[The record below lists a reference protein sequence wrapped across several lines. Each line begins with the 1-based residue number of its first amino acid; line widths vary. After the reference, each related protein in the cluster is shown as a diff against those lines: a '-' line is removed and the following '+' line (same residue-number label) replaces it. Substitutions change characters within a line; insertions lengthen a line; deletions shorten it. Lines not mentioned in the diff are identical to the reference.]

1 MLLTAC
7 IYPFK
12 FKIRLSF
19 SDGYSQFFLFV
30 PQIHAAFMLLIHL
43 HFSVINFYGER
54 QQLKLFFHL
63 SGARSQVH
71 RFHFNT
77 SSKNSLSVSYHWV
90 YVYIQ
95 WYIYTHNIYIW
106 LCIHIHT
113 LEVLTLSF
121 RWLKLIFLAHNSATF
136 KHIYSVLLNVFI
148 GKLTKYRTEFSK
160 AITWTCDWPSAFS

>member
-1 MLLTAC
+1 MDTH
-7 IYPFK
+7 
-12 FKIRLSF
+12 SF
-19 SDGYSQFFLFV
+19 SYLFLKS
-30 PQIHAAFMLLIHL
+30 MLPSCFWFIYISLWLIFKERGSNSSY
-43 HFSVINFYGER
+43 FSICQALE
-54 QQLKLFFHL
+54 
-63 SGARSQVH
+63 ARSIGFILTH
-71 RFHFNT
+71 LPRTH
-77 SSKNSLSVSYHWV
+77 YHCV

-106 LCIHIHT
+106 LCIHIHI